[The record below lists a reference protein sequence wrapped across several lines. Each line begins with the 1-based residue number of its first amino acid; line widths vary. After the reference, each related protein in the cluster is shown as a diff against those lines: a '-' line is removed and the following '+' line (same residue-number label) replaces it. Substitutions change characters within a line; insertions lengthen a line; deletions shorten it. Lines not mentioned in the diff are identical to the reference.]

1 MFELITKLILDPRLF
16 NYLILSLYAIN
27 IIRWAFERDY
37 FNVWYWASAFSIT
50 ACVTFAYKN

>member
-1 MFELITKLILDPRLF
+1 MLESIIQFIKDPRLF

-27 IIRWAFERDY
+27 IVRWSFERSF

-50 ACVTFAYKN
+50 ACVTFSYKS